1 MGKNKLEVDSEVLNN
16 IYSKLDNIRKLNTK
30 NIPSQLGNTN
40 LSKIME
46 YSQEVEKFNKQQN
59 ELVSLVDSL
68 PEMLYNVNDGFV
80 QYDLQ
85 SKEYIEQQH

>member
-1 MGKNKLEVDSEVLNN
+1 MGKNKLEVDSEVLND
-16 IYSKLDNIRKLNTK
+16 IHSKLENIRKLNTK
-30 NIPSQLGNTN
+30 NVPSQLGNTN

-46 YSQEVEKFNKQQN
+46 YSQEVEKFNKKQN
-59 ELVSLVDSL
+59 ELESLVDSL

-85 SKEYIEQQH
+85 SKEYIEQQL

>member
-46 YSQEVEKFNKQQN
+46 YSQEVEKFNK
-59 ELVSLVDSL
+59 
-68 PEMLYNVNDGFV
+68 
-80 QYDLQ
+80 
-85 SKEYIEQQH
+85 

>member
-1 MGKNKLEVDSEVLNN
+1 MGKNKLEVNSEVLNN

-46 YSQEVEKFNKQQN
+46 YSQEVEKFNKKQN
-59 ELVSLVDSL
+59 ELESLVDSL

-85 SKEYIEQQH
+85 SKEYIEQQY